1 MIKGR
6 ITERNSRFDGPTA
19 GAAEPARA
27 HGRAFT
33 LIELLVVIAVI
44 SLLIALLIPAL
55 RLAREQAHR
64 AVCLSN
70 HRQLTLAWIAYAT
83 EHDSRLAYG
92 KAFGTRYRSPGGSKR
107 TIHLRGWAGWD
118 LSPMVPKSVTLPDE
132 GALRPWIRNVEVYRC
147 PRGEPGHAVTYSTVV
162 AANGYAV
169 EGTYVEDSGKW
180 EGVTLGRR
188 VGSTVLKLTRM
199 TDIVSPGAGQ
209 RAVFID
215 MGRMPTSLDFYVHY
229 LYPKWKWSSP
239 PPVRHGDGTTLSM
252 ADGHAEYWKWKGRET
267 LQMPRRL
274 LPMRHLFSEVLDVPG
289 GGDYEAQTEDGMYD
303 LQRLQRATWGR
314 LGYTLE
320 GGP

>member
-1 MIKGR
+1 MRKG
-6 ITERNSRFDGPTA
+6 TG
-19 GAAEPARA
+19 
-27 HGRAFT
+27 FT

-55 RLAREQAHR
+55 RAAKEQGQR
-64 AVCLSN
+64 AVCMSN
-70 HRQLTLAWIAYAT
+70 LRQLTLAWIAYAT
-83 EHDSRLAYG
+83 EHDSRLAPG
-92 KAFGTRYRSPGGSKR
+92 RAFGNRASSPGGSKR

-118 LSPMVPKSVTLPDE
+118 LSVYRPSFAPSPDE
-132 GALRPWIRNVEVYRC
+132 GSLWPWIRNVEVYRC

-162 AANGYAV
+162 AANGCAV

-215 MGRMPTSLDFYVHY
+215 MGETPSSLDFYVHY
-229 LYPKWKWSSP
+229 LYPQWKWSSP
-239 PPVRHGDGTTLSM
+239 PPIRHGDGTTLSM

-274 LPMRHLFSEVLDVPG
+274 LPMRHLFSEILDVPG
-289 GGDYEAQTEDGMYD
+289 GGDYEPQTEDGLYD
-303 LQRLQRATWGR
+303 LQRLQKATWGR

-320 GGP
+320 AKP